1 MNFEKPKKQ
10 NFEKI
15 KNNYWRY
22 HYFTYVYQKPHPY
35 EVQFLRYGV
44 RQNSLSFW
52 AIFCPF
58 TPHNPENQNFEKIKK
73 ASETCATKKN
83 NHMIY
88 VYSDMGCNRQ
98 VFVILGLGHSLLFYP
113 TIDAKN

>member
-10 NFEKI
+10 NFEKM

-52 AIFCPF
+52 AIFCRF

-73 ASETCATKKN
+73 ASAHVIILNLCNKKKQS
-83 NHMIY
+83 Y
-88 VYSDMGCNRQ
+88 DLC
-98 VFVILGLGHSLLFYP
+98 LLRYGV
-113 TIDAKN
+113 